1 MSDLKART
9 KAFARSVFKFSRSL
23 PRTDEVLVL
32 KRQILRSASSVAAN
46 YRSACRARSRAGF
59 VSKLSIVEE
68 EADESAL
75 WLEMLIDELRDL
87 KQPPTPALPFL
98 LKEADELVAIAVA
111 SKKTAR
117 ANAN

>member
-9 KAFARSVFKFSRSL
+9 KAFARSVFKFSRAL

-32 KRQILRSASSVAAN
+32 KRQLLRSASSVAVN
-46 YRSACRARSRAGF
+46 YRSACRARSRADF
-59 VSKLSIVEE
+59 VSELSIVGE

-75 WLEMLIDELRDL
+75 WLEMLSDELRDL
-87 KQPPTPALPFL
+87 RQPPRPILISM
-98 LKEADELVAIAVA
+98 LKEADELVAIMVA

-117 ANAN
+117 GHAD